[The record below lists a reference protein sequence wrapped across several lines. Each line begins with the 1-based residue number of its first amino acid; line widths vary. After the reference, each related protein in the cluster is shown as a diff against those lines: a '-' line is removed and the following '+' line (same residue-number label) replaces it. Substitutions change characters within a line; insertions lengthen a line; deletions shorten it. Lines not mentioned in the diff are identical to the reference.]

1 MDDICMTLGGRV
13 AEDITFNR
21 ISTGALSDLERTTKV
36 AYNMVTVYGM
46 NDKIGNISFYDRG
59 QADYGGFTK
68 PYSDTTAKIIDEEVK
83 KIIDTAYHTTK
94 SLLLEK
100 RVQLEAVAQELL
112 KREVLFQSDLERL
125 IGKRPFNKD
134 VPVIELNQP
143 KAEADKA
150 PDTTGNLSSEP
161 SSNTAN

>member
-1 MDDICMTLGGRV
+1 M
-13 AEDITFNR
+13 
-21 ISTGALSDLERTTKV
+21 
-36 AYNMVTVYGM
+36 
-46 NDKIGNISFYDRG
+46 
-59 QADYGGFTK
+59 
-68 PYSDTTAKIIDEEVK
+68 
-83 KIIDTAYHTTK
+83 
-94 SLLLEK
+94 LLEK

-143 KAEADKA
+143 KVETDKV
-150 PDTTGNLSSEP
+150 PENTGNLGSEP